1 MTPTLSAGL
10 LLGVLCGVW
19 TFVMGFTGWYKDPGK
34 ASASLVIIGIEA
46 AVLLWG
52 LNQTATK
59 EGRTYSGQVVAGT
72 LISVIGGAII
82 IGFSLL
88 FTMVFF
94 PNYFSDMEPVY
105 REVLRQQSKSES
117 EITAAMAEW
126 SAGQSSISQAIY
138 QFFFTFVTGVVV
150 SAVLAIWVRARPRSL
165 QASGSRV

>member
-1 MTPTLSAGL
+1 MSPTVVAGL
-10 LLGVLCGVW
+10 LLGVLCGLW

-52 LNQTATK
+52 LNQTAMK

-72 LISVIGGAII
+72 LISIIGGAVIVV
-82 IGFSLL
+82 FSLL
-88 FTMVFF
+88 FTTVFF
-94 PNYFSDMEPVY
+94 PNYFSEMEPVY
-105 REVLRQQSKSES
+105 REVLRQQNKTET
-117 EITAAMAEW
+117 EIATAMAEW

-138 QFFFTFVTGVVV
+138 QFLFTFVTGIGA
-150 SAVLAIWVRARPRSL
+150 SAVLAIWVRARPRTL